1 MNISSNLSSN
11 ILERFA
17 EWDKSAT
24 TSALSS
30 PTSLSL
36 KVFLACSIRVLRI
49 AYGASQWYP
58 QTKTPDSVFVL
69 IIGILVDNL
78 LGSNYSCSGEA
89 PSSAEPP
96 VLAVAA
102 SADPGSL

>member
-1 MNISSNLSSN
+1 M
-11 ILERFA
+11 
-17 EWDKSAT
+17 
-24 TSALSS
+24 SS

-58 QTKTPDSVFVL
+58 QTSTPVSDLGL
-69 IIGILVDNL
+69 IIGILGESL
-78 LGSNYSCSGEA
+78 LGSNYSYSGEA